1 MEVSFSGHVTRVVV
15 LEESSQVGQARR
27 EALAL
32 AGLAGFNETDGGRVA
47 LAAME
52 LATNVLKHG
61 RGGTMQ
67 LSLVQG
73 RDQLGVELTA
83 IDRGPGLVLSQCLAD
98 GYSTGGTQ
106 GLGLG
111 AIQRQAALLEAWSDR
126 RGTVVIARVYP
137 ERRAADIDLPY
148 GALRLPMR
156 HETVCGDAWHLT
168 VQGTRMIVT
177 LIDGLGHGVSATEA
191 AQAGVASAA
200 RVGVDSAVRVI
211 EQLHAGMSGSRGGAA
226 AVASIDLAAGGM
238 EFAGIGNIA
247 ASVHD
252 HDQTRGLAS
261 HAGIVGVQFRKA
273 QAFPLHVAPGTLL
286 VMHSDGLQGRWN
298 LRDYPG
304 LVRRHPALVA
314 AILQRD
320 FDRGRDDAG
329 IVTVRLDS
337 AGWAGR

>member
-1 MEVSFSGHVTRVVV
+1 MEVNFSGHVTRVVA

-32 AGLAGFNETDGGRVA
+32 AETAGFNETDAGRVA

-61 RGGTMQ
+61 HGGAMH

-73 RDQLGVELTA
+73 RSHLGVELTA
-83 IDRGPGLVLSQCLAD
+83 IDRGPGFVLSQCLAD

-137 ERRAADIDLPY
+137 QRRASDVDLPY

-156 HETVCGDAWHLT
+156 HETACGDAWHLT
-168 VQGTRMIVT
+168 VQGARIVVT
-177 LIDGLGHGVSATEA
+177 LIDGLGHGISATEA
-191 AQAGVASAA
+191 AQAGVATAA
-200 RVGVDSAVRVI
+200 RVGVDSATRLI
-211 EQLHAGMSGSRGGAA
+211 EQVHAGMSGTRGGAA
-226 AVASIDLAAGGM
+226 AVARIDFASGGM

-247 ASVHD
+247 ASVHGD
-252 HDQTRGLAS
+252 EQTHGLAS
-261 HAGIVGVQFRKA
+261 HAGIVGVQFRKV
-273 QAFPLHVAPGTLL
+273 QAFPLHVTPGTLL
-286 VMHSDGLQGRWN
+286 IMHSDGLQGRWN

-320 FDRGRDDAG
+320 FDRGRDDAS
-329 IVTVRLDS
+329 IVTLRLDS
-337 AGWAGR
+337 AQWEAR